1 MKVYKKED
9 LGLKVGNFLDVKG
22 QKVKILNITQ
32 IKENLYEYETED
44 LKEEQPILEG
54 DNYDNL
60 G

>member
-9 LGLKVGNFLDVKG
+9 LGLKIGDFLDVKG

-32 IKENLYEYETED
+32 IKEDLWEYETED
-44 LKEEQPILEG
+44 LPEEQPILEG
-54 DNYDNL
+54 DNYDEL